1 MFDFSLSEILI
12 IGLVAVIVLD
22 PRHLPDVARSAG
34 RWMGRARRFMNKVK
48 EDLDGQVG
56 TEHLAPLRELNQE
69 WQRTK
74 SLLEESLTPGEWQQ
88 SLGDESPDKTPPA
101 LGSASRGQSEA
112 PPRTRAPRKRRR
124 RSRRVAPGSS
134 APNPSVSD
142 NLRKPN
148 GGGEGV

>member
-48 EDLDGQVG
+48 EDLDGHVG

-74 SLLEESLTPGEWQQ
+74 SLLGESLTPSEWQE
-88 SLGDESPDKTPPA
+88 SLGDDSPDKTPPA
-101 LGSASRGQSEA
+101 LGSSAQGRLG
-112 PPRTRAPRKRRR
+112 PPAVRSPRRR
-124 RSRRVAPGSS
+124 RRRGRRASASS
-134 APNPSVSD
+134 GASSPVSD
-142 NLRKPN
+142 NQRKPH